1 MFLSIKLLT
10 IYAMGLFYVM
20 IGLKHFL
27 DPEWF
32 VRIVPPILPFKLA
45 LVYISGFFEIFLGI
59 LLVIPNYRYIASL
72 GLILLLI
79 CVYPANIYLALT
91 NGAALD
97 ITPEVAWG
105 RLPFQFVFI
114 GLAYWHSK
122 DQCYE
127 Y

>member
-59 LLVIPNYRYIASL
+59 LLVISNYRYIASL

-122 DQCYE
+122 DQ
-127 Y
+127 